1 MQHLKK
7 SSKEQKRYENS
18 EAGHE
23 LVCESIEGHSDKWQE
38 ESVLIRMD
46 SPSSHSIKA
55 HAEKNPLSQFT
66 EDYIK
71 KLPEYLVKKIIE
83 TRSECSINC
92 SRETKLLSRNN
103 SYKGKIRE
111 LSEEIERLNLL
122 VEDLKSSS
130 LEEVDKRLEELAR
143 AAKVRVEELEIEK

>member
-1 MQHLKK
+1 MQHVKK
-7 SSKEQKRYENS
+7 SSKEQKRYENA
-18 EAGHE
+18 EVGHE
-23 LVCESIEGHSDKWQE
+23 LICESIEGHSDKWHE

-46 SPSSHSIKA
+46 SPSANSIRPYN
-55 HAEKNPLSQFT
+55 EKNPLSQFT
-66 EDYIK
+66 EEYIK

-111 LSEEIERLNLL
+111 LSEEIERLNL
-122 VEDLKSSS
+122 VIEDLKSACFQEINRKV
-130 LEEVDKRLEELAR
+130 EESTCRF
-143 AAKVRVEELEIEK
+143 KVRIEELEIEV